1 MVDPLRLELR
11 TFGLKGRY
19 SNQLSYGS
27 IIYYGGC
34 GGNRTHD
41 PRIKSPMLYLL
52 SYTSKFGRLTENRT
66 QLILIKSQMHHLQC
80 FKPIKIMVDRTG
92 IEPVSPD

>member
-66 QLILIKSQMHHLQC
+66 QLILIKSQMHHLKC
-80 FKPIKIMVDRTG
+80 FKPINYMVDRTG